1 VLSSNWQRSHSPS
14 RVYNVCRNI
23 QSEWGRVNNAVG
35 IEGLQFNQPAEYPAG
50 FPHYQQP
57 GDRMQTFSSHPEAN
71 VPTATSAADCLF
83 RVLNLQTAFQTLRL
97 NEPLYMSSESTGR
110 SAE

>member
-1 VLSSNWQRSHSPS
+1 MLSSNWQRSHSPS

-35 IEGLQFNQPAEYPAG
+35 NEGLQFNHPAEYPADS
-50 FPHYQQP
+50 PHYQQP
-57 GDRMQTFSSHPEAN
+57 DERMQTFSRHAGAN
-71 VPTATSAADCLF
+71 VPPATSAADCLF
-83 RVLNLQTAFQTLRL
+83 KVPNLQTAFQTLRL
-97 NEPLYMSSESTGR
+97 NEPLYMSAESIGR